1 MAVNLVVNYEE
12 GSEYSKPAGD
22 DRNEGPPEVAYVFA
36 REYRDLS
43 AESVYEYGSR
53 AGIGRLFRLFDE
65 YRLRVTFFGC
75 AVAFE
80 RNPEVGRALQEAG
93 HDICGH
99 GWRWIES
106 WPLSCEEERQ
116 HIQWAIESFRQT
128 CGARS
133 LGWYWRYGPSVNT
146 RELLVEE
153 GGFLYDSDAYNDDLP
168 YFTEVKARR
177 HLVVPYSMTY
187 NDMQG
192 TRSPADFLDY
202 CRRGLDELSREGDA
216 GYPKMMSVGLHPRL
230 IGQAGRTSA
239 LREFIEHALAK
250 GLVRA
255 TDRHRS
261 LVARPSPGLRTLTGL
276 T

>member
-1 MAVNLVVNYEE
+1 MTGVKVRLVDNDIPGPKRDLVGYRKMPPRVVWPDGANVAVNLVVNYEE
-12 GSEYSKPAGD
+12 GSEYSKPAG
-22 DRNEGPPEVAYVFA
+22 
-36 REYRDLS
+36 
-43 AESVYEYGSR
+43 
-53 AGIGRLFRLFDE
+53 
-65 YRLRVTFFGC
+65 
-75 AVAFE
+75 
-80 RNPEVGRALQEAG
+80 
-93 HDICGH
+93 
-99 GWRWIES
+99 
-106 WPLSCEEERQ
+106 
-116 HIQWAIESFRQT
+116 
-128 CGARS
+128 
-133 LGWYWRYGPSVNT
+133 
-146 RELLVEE
+146 
-153 GGFLYDSDAYNDDLP
+153 GG
-168 YFTEVKARR
+168 VCKR

-192 TRSPADFLDY
+192 TRNPADFLGY

>member
-1 MAVNLVVNYEE
+1 MCSAASN
-12 GSEYSKPAGD
+12 
-22 DRNEGPPEVAYVFA
+22 
-36 REYRDLS
+36 RDLS
-43 AESVYEYGSR
+43 AESVYEYDSR
-53 AGIGRLFRLFDE
+53 AGIWRLFRLFDE

-106 WPLSCEEERQ
+106 WPLSREEERQ

-128 CGARS
+128 CGARP
-133 LGWYWRYGPSVNT
+133 LGWYWRCGPSVNT

-192 TRSPADFLDY
+192 TRSPPTSSTTAGADSTS
-202 CRRGLDELSREGDA
+202 SRERA
-216 GYPKMMSVGLHPRL
+216 TR
-230 IGQAGRTSA
+230 AT
-239 LREFIEHALAK
+239 LAK
-250 GLVRA
+250 GNVWF
-255 TDRHRS
+255 
-261 LVARPSPGLRTLTGL
+261 ARRIDIARWWLDHDQEFAR
-276 T
+276 